1 MPELVTKD
9 ALKAAL
15 NISTMR
21 VGLMI
26 GITFFGLFVALVVIQ
41 PTT

>member
-9 ALKAAL
+9 DLRVALH
-15 NISTMR
+15 ISTMR

-26 GITFFGLFVALVVIQ
+26 GITFFGLFLALVLALGR
-41 PTT
+41 T